1 MYPTKRLNAAPPNA
15 PPMPTSPATEPT
27 AARGK
32 MSAGTIIPRADQDCC
47 PKNAIAK
54 STMAHWT
61 GAWVTKK
68 IHGMSAALTPSA
80 SLREKSREWPVRI
93 RRLEN
98 QPPERLPTPEA
109 ASLRNFAATNPQTW
123 RLRRSS
129 SQVKEISD
137 PSRDREGAL
146 VGDFADPSR

>member
-15 PPMPTSPATEPT
+15 PPMPTSPAPEPT

-32 MSAGTIIPRADQDCC
+32 MSAGTIITRVDQDCC

-68 IHGMSAALTPSA
+68 IHGMRAALAPRA
-80 SLREKSREWPVRI
+80 NLREKSREWPVRI
-93 RRLEN
+93 RREEN
-98 QPPERLPTPEA
+98 QPPVRLPTPEA
-109 ASLRNFAATNPQTW
+109 AKGIHA
-123 RLRRSS
+123 
-129 SQVKEISD
+129 K
-137 PSRDREGAL
+137 
-146 VGDFADPSR
+146 